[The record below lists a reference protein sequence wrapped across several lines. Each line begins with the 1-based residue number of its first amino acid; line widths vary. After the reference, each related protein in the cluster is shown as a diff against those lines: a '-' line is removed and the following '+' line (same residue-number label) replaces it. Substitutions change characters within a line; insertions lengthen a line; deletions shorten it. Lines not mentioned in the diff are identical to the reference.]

1 MIDAVETV
9 PSPTVYRARR
19 GGDDPLDGERFK
31 DLSADDDQKTGGGR
45 IRCPRCGW
53 TPRSGDRWLCTCT
66 LDSSLYKRGMCT
78 CGHAWNTF
86 DTRGRC
92 PGCGRRWLHT
102 QCLSC
107 GAWSPHLEWYAEE
120 PDGQP
125 GG

>member
-19 GGDDPLDGERFK
+19 GGDDPFDGERFK
-31 DLSADDDQKTGGGR
+31 DLVGDGDQKAGDRR

-53 TPRSGDRWLCTCT
+53 TPRSGDRW
-66 LDSSLYKRGMCT
+66 MCT

-92 PGCGRRWLHT
+92 PGCGRRWRHT

-107 GAWSPHLEWYAEE
+107 GAWSPHEKWYAEE
-120 PDGQP
+120 PDGRP
-125 GG
+125 G